1 MVWISSTEN
10 ELWSTN
16 NRLSKDAAD
25 TDSKIL
31 IGKPIGKPLY
41 GWGCCISEICAKA
54 VLELAKDKQNAIFD
68 ELFGKEHCGFD
79 YCRLSIGANDFAESW
94 YSYDETEG
102 DYAMEHFSIDRDR
115 KYILPAIREAQKR
128 SSELHFFAS
137 PWSPPT
143 WMKFPKVCNYGRLVE
158 TDDNLKAYAR
168 YFRRYLEEYA
178 KNGIRIEQICFQ
190 NEFISDQKFPS
201 CLWSPALIEKF
212 LDGYLIDEIGDLAE
226 IWFGTYNGPETDARA
241 SYTRYYQYVGSVMQN
256 KKCREHI
263 KGIAFQWAGKF
274 AIAQAA
280 EDYPEVAFI
289 HSEGECGDGN
299 NTWDYAMYT
308 YEMYHHY
315 FKNGAR
321 ANVYWNMALDN
332 DGLSSWGWRQNS
344 LISVKNGEYRYNPEF
359 YLVKHFAKF
368 VKRGAVMLAA
378 TGDFSSNTTVFEN
391 ADGSR
396 VAIIVNPFGFEKTVS
411 RENTS
416 YTLKPRSFNTIVL
429 D

>member
-411 RENTS
+411 LENTS